1 MFKKRKFEF
10 RPQTFNLI
18 QSLNMVKS
26 VYIHMIVNMLICK
39 REGFI
44 NIKNENI
51 WTWSTGMLSD
61 SKLRLGT
68 FWFRCNG
75 NIPISNSQTPSGTP
89 PSIDSGISPLLSL
102 FILFCQE
109 IITHSPLHQSL
120 TQTNA
125 CMLWNRR

>member
-68 FWFRCNG
+68 F
-75 NIPISNSQTPSGTP
+75 
-89 PSIDSGISPLLSL
+89 
-102 FILFCQE
+102 
-109 IITHSPLHQSL
+109 
-120 TQTNA
+120 
-125 CMLWNRR
+125 